1 MTADDPYGMLTPAH
15 QAFGSYE
22 VLTERRDRGPGAG
35 FVPSVDAM
43 TPTATRAPSA
53 SPVPTAPRR
62 RRTRLALGGALVLV
76 AGTLV
81 WGQVLRARGGLPI
94 DGLPPF
100 HTVPRL
106 LTWSM
111 WPAVAYAAAM
121 AVVLP
126 RLARLRWPAALGTA
140 WMAAVGWAVSL
151 AVTDGVS
158 RLWTPLTTKYAYL
171 AGLSAVGDHPLTWLR
186 GFTHALPAYPE
197 HVKGHP
203 PLPVIVLWALD
214 HAGLH
219 GPVPAA
225 ALMVGA
231 GCAAV
236 PAIAITVRIVAG
248 PVHARRA
255 LPFLVLAP
263 TAMFVATSMDAF
275 FLGVTA
281 GGIALVAVAAH
292 RHAVLPA
299 VAGGVLLG
307 AAPYLSYA
315 LLTLGAPILAVL
327 IATRPPRRVVLAG
340 IAGGLVVPAAM
351 TAAGFWWPDGVAA
364 TSGAWAASAGG
375 NRPYGYFLLGDLAV
389 LAAVLGPAVLAGLG
403 RLRGTEWRTWILPA
417 AAFIA
422 VMALDVAGITRGE
435 VERIW
440 LPYAAWM
447 VTGAAALRGPARGWL
462 AAQAGTA
469 VVMQAL
475 MGSPW

>member
-1 MTADDPYGMLTPAH
+1 M
-15 QAFGSYE
+15 
-22 VLTERRDRGPGAG
+22 LTERHDRAAGGG

-43 TPTATRAPSA
+43 TSTATRAPGA
-53 SPVPTAPRR
+53 PSPAAPRR
-62 RRTRLALGGALVLV
+62 RAWLPLAGALVLV

-94 DGLPPF
+94 DGQPPF
-100 HTVPRL
+100 HTVARL

-111 WPAVAYAAAM
+111 WPAVAYAAVM
-121 AVVLP
+121 VVVLP
-126 RLARLRWPAALGTA
+126 RLARLRWPVALGAA
-140 WMAAVGWAVSL
+140 WVAAAGWAVSL
-151 AVTDGVS
+151 AVTDGVG

-171 AGLSAVGDHPLTWLR
+171 AGLPAVGDHPLAWLR
-186 GFTHALPAYPE
+186 GFTHALSAYPE

-203 PLPVIVLWALD
+203 PLPVLILWALD

-219 GPVPAA
+219 GPIPAA
-225 ALMVGA
+225 ALMIGA

-236 PAIAITVRIVAG
+236 PAVAITVRVVAG
-248 PVHARRA
+248 PAHARRA

-263 TAMFVATSMDAF
+263 AAMFVATSMDAL

-281 GGIALVAVAAH
+281 WGIALVAVAA
-292 RHAVLPA
+292 RRRAAPPA
-299 VAGGVLLG
+299 VAGGILLG

-315 LLTLGAPILAVL
+315 LLTLGAPILVVL
-327 IATRPPRRVVLAG
+327 IAARPPRRVILAG
-340 IAGGLVVPAAM
+340 VAGGLVVPAAM
-351 TAAGFWWPDGVAA
+351 TIAGFWWPDGVAA

-389 LAAVLGPAVLAGLG
+389 LAAVVGPATLAGLG
-403 RLRGTEWRTWILPA
+403 RLRRAEWRAWILPA
-417 AAFIA
+417 AAFVA
-422 VMALDVAGITRGE
+422 VMALDLAGITRGE

-447 VTGAAALRGPARGWL
+447 VTAAATLRGPARGWL

-469 VVMQAL
+469 LLMQAV